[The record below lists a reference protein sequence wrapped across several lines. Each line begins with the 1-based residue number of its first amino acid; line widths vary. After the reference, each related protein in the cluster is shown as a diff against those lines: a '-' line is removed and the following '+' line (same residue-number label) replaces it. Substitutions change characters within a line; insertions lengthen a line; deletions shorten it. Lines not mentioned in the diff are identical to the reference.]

1 VVENQT
7 DNFIPNDTRLSRTR
21 QMLLI
26 TGPNMGGKSTYM
38 RQTALIVLLAHCGS
52 FVPAASA
59 RIGPI
64 DQIFTRIGASDDLAG
79 GRSTFMVE
87 MTETANI
94 LHNATENSLV
104 LLDEIGRGTSTFD
117 GLALAWAIAR
127 QLIIKTQCHTLFATH
142 YFELTQLAQEF
153 RQVANV
159 HLDAVE
165 HRDHIV
171 FLHSV
176 EEGPA
181 SQSYGLQV
189 AQLAGVPAVV
199 IQQAKKRLLQL
210 EQQGITAS
218 PQGDLFATAP
228 TAAEEEEH
236 PALETLRQTAPDDL
250 SPKAALELIY
260 QLKKMVIRNGEER
273 VPAFTNRGERPHEL
287 SGGAVVAVG
296 MLVSNF
302 ILARGTHFANGAF
315 EQQAL
320 TSQGMVAIHHHL
332 VVRHVGHGVKNP
344 FVVIAIRRA
353 FELHPNFHLLVGK
366 LAARLDADQ
375 VGVIFAKGMLGFQRH
390 LAGFAHALALQR
402 LFHGRENAVIT
413 AMQIADRLIALLQHF
428 TRAIA
433 QFVTDG
439 HNSIFCNFHAC
450 SRGCTRD
457 RLVDR

>member
-1 VVENQT
+1 
-7 DNFIPNDTRLSRTR
+7 
-21 QMLLI
+21 
-26 TGPNMGGKSTYM
+26 M

-127 QLIIKTQCHTLFATH
+127 QLIAKTQCHTLFATH

-153 RQVANV
+153 RQVVNV

-189 AQLAGVPAVV
+189 AQLAGVPATV
-199 IQQAKKRLLQL
+199 IQQAKKRLLLL
-210 EQQGITAS
+210 EQQGMTAS
-218 PQGDLFATAP
+218 PQGDLFS
-228 TAAEEEEH
+228 AAQVAAAEEEH
-236 PALETLRQTAPDDL
+236 PALEILRHSAPDEL

-260 QLKKMVIRNGEER
+260 QLR
-273 VPAFTNRGERPHEL
+273 
-287 SGGAVVAVG
+287 
-296 MLVSNF
+296 
-302 ILARGTHFANGAF
+302 
-315 EQQAL
+315 
-320 TSQGMVAIHHHL
+320 
-332 VVRHVGHGVKNP
+332 
-344 FVVIAIRRA
+344 
-353 FELHPNFHLLVGK
+353 K
-366 LAARLDADQ
+366 LA
-375 VGVIFAKGMLGFQRH
+375 V
-390 LAGFAHALALQR
+390 
-402 LFHGRENAVIT
+402 E
-413 AMQIADRLIALLQHF
+413 
-428 TRAIA
+428 
-433 QFVTDG
+433 
-439 HNSIFCNFHAC
+439 SP
-450 SRGCTRD
+450 
-457 RLVDR
+457 